1 MRHDH
6 ILLRVQDLYQMINFF
21 TETLKLEE
29 GSRPAFPFPGAWL
42 YSENQPLI
50 HLALNDEGL
59 DSSAHKAQE
68 QYLGKRSAS
77 SQQGI
82 VDHIAFQGDDYTS
95 LILRLKNNATAYFE
109 RSVPVSG
116 EHQVFVIGPEGL
128 LLEILFNQDKSA
140 IKTPFTK
147 PSH

>member
-1 MRHDH
+1 MKHDH
-6 ILLRVQDLYQMINFF
+6 ILLRVQDLHKMVQFF
-21 TETLKLEE
+21 TEILKLKE
-29 GSRPAFPFPGAWL
+29 GARPAFSFPGAWL
-42 YSENQPLI
+42 YSDNQPLI

-59 DSSAHKAQE
+59 DSSTHRAQE
-68 QYLGKRSAS
+68 QYLGKRSAT

-95 LILRLKNNATAYFE
+95 LISRLKNSATAYFE

-116 EHQVFVIGPEGL
+116 EHQIFVTGPEGL

-140 IKTPFTK
+140 IKTPLTNT
-147 PSH
+147 SH